1 MKLEIGT
8 LYDASHKGR
17 CHARGETFWFEYL
30 QEILCQLGISAKKI
44 TPEASGI
51 EEKLREL
58 KVLFMGTQHV
68 HDYGIEG
75 AARNIEDWV
84 AEGGLLIGFK
94 TEGLDHVFGNTHHSD
109 VTQIKDDFT
118 ESGYFDF
125 GNHPLTQGIH
135 SVITPAQKL
144 LIFSDIRAV
153 APDSSEQIAGL
164 YLKEEGREEGAAIT
178 INQVGKGLAVYFSFD
193 VAKTF
198 WVLHHG
204 KPVYEGSEGTGN
216 RWWIRSPQKTVIGDH
231 SDKVG
236 YADEMLFLLQNIIAL
251 TKTPFIYQLPPKG
264 DTIPAALF
272 HWAGDDEGDRTDI
285 QLRASN
291 WMKKKGLPYHI
302 NVMEVA
308 GEEIPLTKEDADAIL
323 ENGHELSCHYNF
335 TLCDGKPQ
343 KSDKSN
349 PLMATESETERQAER
364 FTNKFGLKPL
374 AGANHC
380 CIWYGGSEPAKWMKN
395 VGGIANNHYCSPGH
409 TFNGSSLNFGFGT
422 SYPYYFYEDAEN
434 GNNRIGFMEI
444 PITGYELG
452 HRASSSGDMME
463 VDLSEVVMAV
473 DVASYY
479 HLIFNMFYHPV
490 YIHEESGARKAIEGF
505 LDYIAE
511 KGIPVVHMG
520 TNGVA
525 EWWNARRESS
535 VSNVTYDKHSLSFGA
550 ACSYKEG
557 MIIKIPV
564 DGKTMNLR
572 IDDQERPFETKE
584 EFGCTWLYFICPWG
598 DHKIQLI
605 AEGSMEWKK

>member
-1 MKLEIGT
+1 MIGYICDEALKQELNNNNRNYWDVYIGEIN
-8 LYDASHKGR
+8 
-17 CHARGETFWFEYL
+17 E
-30 QEILCQLGISAKKI
+30 QLGLCAAPHALQKFEHEDAIKESTALFVGHQSGQRLTSTMKKNLH
-44 TPEASGI
+44 E
-51 EEKLREL
+51 
-58 KVLFMGTQHV
+58 
-68 HDYGIEG
+68 
-75 AARNIEDWV
+75 WV
-84 AEGGLLIGFK
+84 KKGGLLIGFGI
-94 TEGLDHVFGNTHHSD
+94 EGLDEVFGIETLRTVEQS
-109 VTQIKDDFT
+109 QDDFSV
-118 ESGYFDF
+118 SGYFDL
-125 GNHPLTQGIH
+125 GNHPLSQGIY
-135 SVITPAQKL
+135 SVIAPAQKL

-153 APDSSEQIAGL
+153 VPDSSEQIAGL

-204 KPVYEGSEGTGN
+204 KPVYEGSEGPGN

-236 YADEMLFLLQNIIAL
+236 YADELLFLLQNIIAL

-272 HWAGDDEGDRTDI
+272 HWAGDDEGDGKGI

-291 WMKKKGLPYHI
+291 WMKGKGLPYHI

-308 GEEIPLTKEDADAIL
+308 GEEIPLTKEDAAAIL
-323 ENGHELSCHYNF
+323 KNGHELSCHYNF
-335 TLCDGKPQ
+335 TIYDGKQ
-343 KSDKSN
+343 KESDKDN
-349 PLMATESETERQAER
+349 PLMASEPEVERQAER
-364 FTNKFGLKPL
+364 FKNKFGLKPL

-380 CIWYGGSEPAKWMKN
+380 CIWYGGSEPAKWMKK

-422 SYPYYFYEDAEN
+422 SYPYYFYDDAKN
-434 GNNRIGFMEI
+434 GNKRIGFMEI

-452 HRASSSGDMME
+452 HRASSLGDKME
-463 VDLSEVVMAV
+463 VDLSEVAMAV
-473 DVASYY
+473 DVAATY

-490 YIHEESGARKAIEGF
+490 YIHEESGARKAIEEF
-505 LDYIAE
+505 LDTIAE

-520 TNGVA
+520 TNAVA
-525 EWWNARRESS
+525 EWWNKRRESR
-535 VSNVTYDKHSLSFGA
+535 VSNVTCDRHTWSFDA
-550 ACSYKEG
+550 SCSYKEG

-564 DGKTMNLR
+564 DEKAMNLR
-572 IDDQERPFETKE
+572 IDDQERAFETKE
-584 EFGCTWLYFICPWG
+584 EFGYTWLYFICPWG
-598 DHKIQLI
+598 DHKVHLK